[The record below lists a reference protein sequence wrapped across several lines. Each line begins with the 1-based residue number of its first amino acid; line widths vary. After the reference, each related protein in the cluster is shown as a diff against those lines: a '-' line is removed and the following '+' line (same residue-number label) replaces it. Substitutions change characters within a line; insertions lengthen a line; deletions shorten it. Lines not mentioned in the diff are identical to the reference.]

1 MCVRLALQVL
11 SKSVSEA
18 LICCEREMKL
28 PQFQGASATAEFCAY
43 FNDAFDAVHT
53 IGQMQQVS
61 RIIPQHGNQGQQ
73 TRNQRFISQRGRDTP
88 NIIPFNSRTN

>member
-1 MCVRLALQVL
+1 MEEKVGLKFDTKLIPRHIDFKNETMCVRLALQVL

-43 FNDAFDAVHT
+43 FNDPLMPLIFGESGAEF
-53 IGQMQQVS
+53 
-61 RIIPQHGNQGQQ
+61 
-73 TRNQRFISQRGRDTP
+73 
-88 NIIPFNSRTN
+88 